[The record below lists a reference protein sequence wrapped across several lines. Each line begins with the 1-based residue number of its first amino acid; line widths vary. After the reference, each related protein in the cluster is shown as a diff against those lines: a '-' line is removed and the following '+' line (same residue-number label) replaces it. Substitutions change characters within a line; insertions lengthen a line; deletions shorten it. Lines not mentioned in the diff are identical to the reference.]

1 MYVLVIVS
9 VLCYYWPDTNNELKR
24 LSAELADARKQM
36 EKLQEDNARWQTV
49 CMKMKTHID
58 RNNEQGGGEEEEA
71 EEDDSNESNLE
82 EDDIETIKELKFIR

>member
-1 MYVLVIVS
+1 M
-9 VLCYYWPDTNNELKR
+9 KR

-58 RNNEQGGGEEEEA
+58 RNNGQGGEEEEA

-82 EDDIETIKELKFIR
+82 EDDIETIKEMKFIR